1 MTVAS
6 KGTLLDTGGIPAD
19 SPLVSILL
27 ERGFMKVDEKTK
39 KPVINPT
46 VYTTPGGVN
55 GFKEAVR
62 EIIHEILPTYEEVS
76 TYVQDQGLET
86 ARRAALLKNL
96 GSEALGLVTA
106 AVKMFGVPGTTERMM
121 ALINVPF
128 KDRHVVEK
136 FRTITQMVGY
146 LVSNGASTS
155 AVSKALQTVARAAVI
170 QKAQMAEGSLSGVG
184 IGAYKG
190 NWKYLGEED
199 KYSKLG
205 GIPGFG
211 TAPINKEIPNS
222 YAQGFLAREFQGINP
237 KVPVT
242 KPVSQFS
249 AVVDRVTEIVDTDLF
264 KNKEALINYKHGSI
278 MNALNAL
285 KRSLKEM
292 AERVPVDITIPMD
305 ANEGN
310 YAKFVDLIYG
320 KSDLKPSAFY
330 PYSIKMK
337 ALDKNFKGGKDFGLY
352 LKAKS
357 SIPWNTRGEPAR
369 RVYPLTPYVN
379 FGARPKKSFEVAIA
393 PYFGYVDTMY
403 APIKV
408 QAKGTRPSAWGIED
422 FRGSWLEGPHV
433 WDVKKLGKQ
442 PDVPAVKSEEEK
454 FLKEVAA
461 QRAISNWQANNP
473 EDMREGAYDQREAT
487 EIYENFLAVRATR
500 YINQIIWLMTK
511 AEDKPESVAAA
522 AKLVD
527 PRYDPTALDGPEYL
541 LHSRNLLLHSTAVR
555 ATYPYARQA
564 SDLTPFSKVS
574 INLVGKNFAKALER
588 ALRISGRAA
597 QNAYLNFMKMEV
609 PATASSYRKD
619 SRPVHQLYTIL
630 SEIEFPKY
638 LEGARFVDLDRVD
651 MSEITIDKF
660 KTSGEVVEYLSKKYR
675 LIQTLGLGPAG
686 YMATMKTFQS
696 AFADFGFPEL
706 VDVLVKDEEQ
716 ELEQEE
722 PRWHLWSRLKT
733 YSTFL
738 GNTIEGALRS
748 TQAIWGTF
756 REEVNVLKYVIGTNL
771 GMNHPIVV
779 SLDNLAF
786 IISRVVELLDS
797 CLADSKQFA
806 KLANMH
812 AELKKVTELVTAI
825 DEAVA
830 AGKSK
835 WAWLTNA
842 IQNRGFRIS
851 GPGYTSGTIAADEDD
866 LRGKLE
872 SRLVMIA
879 DLITQQSDYDEHV
892 YIYFPPHCLE
902 GLGYAAEANFRVHV
916 DGFKSRSD
924 WLKYI
929 QVMSWIRN
937 FTYANKME
945 KSKVNKN
952 RVTSYLGRDT
962 KDLKKLIYTF
972 GGEPN
977 DYLDKQ

>member
-1 MTVAS
+1 
-6 KGTLLDTGGIPAD
+6 
-19 SPLVSILL
+19 
-27 ERGFMKVDEKTK
+27 
-39 KPVINPT
+39 
-46 VYTTPGGVN
+46 
-55 GFKEAVR
+55 
-62 EIIHEILPTYEEVS
+62 
-76 TYVQDQGLET
+76 
-86 ARRAALLKNL
+86 
-96 GSEALGLVTA
+96 
-106 AVKMFGVPGTTERMM
+106 
-121 ALINVPF
+121 
-128 KDRHVVEK
+128 
-136 FRTITQMVGY
+136 
-146 LVSNGASTS
+146 
-155 AVSKALQTVARAAVI
+155 
-170 QKAQMAEGSLSGVG
+170 
-184 IGAYKG
+184 
-190 NWKYLGEED
+190 
-199 KYSKLG
+199 
-205 GIPGFG
+205 
-211 TAPINKEIPNS
+211 
-222 YAQGFLAREFQGINP
+222 
-237 KVPVT
+237 
-242 KPVSQFS
+242 
-249 AVVDRVTEIVDTDLF
+249 
-264 KNKEALINYKHGSI
+264 
-278 MNALNAL
+278 
-285 KRSLKEM
+285 
-292 AERVPVDITIPMD
+292 
-305 ANEGN
+305 
-310 YAKFVDLIYG
+310 
-320 KSDLKPSAFY
+320 
-330 PYSIKMK
+330 MK

-473 EDMREGAYDQREAT
+473 DDMREGAYDQREAT

-527 PRYDPTALDGPEYL
+527 PRYDPTAIDGPEYL
-541 LHSRNLLLHSTAVR
+541 LQSRNLLLHSTAVR

-609 PATASSYRKD
+609 PATATSYRKD

-660 KTSGEVVEYLSKKYR
+660 RTSGEVVEYLTKKYR

-706 VDVLVKDEEQ
+706 ADVLVRDDEQ
-716 ELEQEE
+716 ELEQVEQ
-722 PRWHLWSRLKT
+722 RWHLWSRLKT

-756 REEVNVLKYVIGTNL
+756 RK
-771 GMNHPIVV
+771 
-779 SLDNLAF
+779 
-786 IISRVVELLDS
+786 
-797 CLADSKQFA
+797 
-806 KLANMH
+806 
-812 AELKKVTELVTAI
+812 
-825 DEAVA
+825 
-830 AGKSK
+830 
-835 WAWLTNA
+835 
-842 IQNRGFRIS
+842 
-851 GPGYTSGTIAADEDD
+851 
-866 LRGKLE
+866 
-872 SRLVMIA
+872 RLV
-879 DLITQQSDYDEHV
+879 
-892 YIYFPPHCLE
+892 C
-902 GLGYAAEANFRVHV
+902 
-916 DGFKSRSD
+916 
-924 WLKYI
+924 
-929 QVMSWIRN
+929 
-937 FTYANKME
+937 
-945 KSKVNKN
+945 
-952 RVTSYLGRDT
+952 
-962 KDLKKLIYTF
+962 
-972 GGEPN
+972 
-977 DYLDKQ
+977 